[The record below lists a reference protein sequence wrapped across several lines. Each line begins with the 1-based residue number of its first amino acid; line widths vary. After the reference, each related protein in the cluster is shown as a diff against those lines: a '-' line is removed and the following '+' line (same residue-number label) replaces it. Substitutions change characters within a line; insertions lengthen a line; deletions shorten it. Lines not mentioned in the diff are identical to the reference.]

1 MFGHPL
7 PPPLSVE
14 EYLELEENS
23 TVKHEYLD
31 GYVYAMAGGTVD
43 HGAIAVN
50 VLAAL
55 RPLLRG
61 GSCRVYNSDVKVRL
75 GPRRFVYPDLSV
87 SCDPR
92 DYADGRAPFIRGGA
106 HRHRLP
112 LSRRRLLRGHRD
124 PAEGIIAMPPHLTS
138 SQWQADLDH
147 LVRSFLP
154 WMSGKF
160 RSSWRVSSHLSAMVT
175 PASQSLKHRAFA
187 ITRSGSTGMPTASL
201 CRAFRLSTL
210 PPRAHAFWL
219 SPLRRLSTPTMRCAH

>member
-1 MFGHPL
+1 MFAHPL

-23 TVKHEYLD
+23 TIKHEYLD

-87 SCDPR
+87 SCDSR
-92 DYADGRAPFIRGGA
+92 DYADGRAPFISSP
-106 HRHRLP
+106 RLIVEV
-112 LSRRRLLRGHRD
+112 LSPKTALYDQGD
-124 PAEGIIAMPPHLTS
+124 
-138 SQWQADLDH
+138 
-147 LVRSFLP
+147 
-154 WMSGKF
+154 KF
-160 RSSWRVSSHLSAMVT
+160 GMYRAL
-175 PASQSLKHRAFA
+175 QSLETYVLIAADRMAVEVRTRQDDRTWRSVNFGAGDEVVLTAIDCRCPVAAFYEDIAIQHRA
-187 ITRSGSTGMPTASL
+187 
-201 CRAFRLSTL
+201 
-210 PPRAHAFWL
+210 
-219 SPLRRLSTPTMRCAH
+219 